1 MFVSNQHN
9 NGHIISSMSIKND
22 ALFQNRGGIM
32 NRVKTQDASATEN
45 VIKQVTPARQKQDK
59 LAQKALADMQ
69 ERSKNLTQSVL
80 KIKKTISDAQ
90 DRTMNEPELKLLEK

>member
-9 NGHIISSMSIKND
+9 NGNIISSMSIKND

-45 VIKQVTPARQKQDK
+45 MIK
-59 LAQKALADMQ
+59 
-69 ERSKNLTQSVL
+69 
-80 KIKKTISDAQ
+80 
-90 DRTMNEPELKLLEK
+90 

>member
-1 MFVSNQHN
+1 MFLSNQHN

-45 VIKQVTPARQKQDK
+45 MIK
-59 LAQKALADMQ
+59 
-69 ERSKNLTQSVL
+69 
-80 KIKKTISDAQ
+80 
-90 DRTMNEPELKLLEK
+90 